1 MTESSQKIVTDINVT
16 KSLGRRGAARFAA
29 IQALYQLEMG
39 GALSLE
45 PILMEY
51 LTVRGH
57 QESDGV
63 TLGAFDTALMEHVV
77 RGVVENVEDIDII
90 LLGAMAEG
98 WSIDRL
104 DSVLR
109 AVLRAG
115 AYEMGWDED
124 TPGPVIINEYV
135 NITRTFFSAKEPGF
149 VNATL
154 DGIHQVMR
162 SEPNL

>member
-16 KSLGRRGAARFAA
+16 KSWVDAARFAA

-77 RGVVENVEDIDII
+77 RG
-90 LLGAMAEG
+90 GRKCRG
-98 WSIDRL
+98 
-104 DSVLR
+104 
-109 AVLRAG
+109 
-115 AYEMGWDED
+115 
-124 TPGPVIINEYV
+124 
-135 NITRTFFSAKEPGF
+135 
-149 VNATL
+149 
-154 DGIHQVMR
+154 H
-162 SEPNL
+162 

>member
-1 MTESSQKIVTDINVT
+1 
-16 KSLGRRGAARFAA
+16 
-29 IQALYQLEMG
+29 
-39 GALSLE
+39 
-45 PILMEY
+45 MEY

-90 LLGAMAEG
+90 LLGAMAKG
-98 WSIDRL
+98 WSIDRI

-124 TPGPVIINEYV
+124 TGPVIINEYV
-135 NITRTFFSAKEPGF
+135 NITRTFFSAKEPVLSTRRSTVF
-149 VNATL
+149 TR
-154 DGIHQVMR
+154 VMR
-162 SEPNL
+162 SEPNHPGLSLKSVLFSPKSS

>member
-1 MTESSQKIVTDINVT
+1 
-16 KSLGRRGAARFAA
+16 
-29 IQALYQLEMG
+29 MG

-63 TLGAFDTALMEHVV
+63 TLGAFDTLMEHVV

-135 NITRTFFSAKEPGF
+135 NITRTFFSEGTGFRQRDAGRYSPGDAQRTKSLGLSLKSVLF
-149 VNATL
+149 
-154 DGIHQVMR
+154 
-162 SEPNL
+162 SPKSS